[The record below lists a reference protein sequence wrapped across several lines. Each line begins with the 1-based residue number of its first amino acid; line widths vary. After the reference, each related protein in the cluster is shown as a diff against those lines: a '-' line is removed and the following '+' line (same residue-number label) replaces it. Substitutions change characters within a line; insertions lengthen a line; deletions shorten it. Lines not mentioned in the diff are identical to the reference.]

1 MNSSLPYGLTRK
13 DLLRLGASA
22 GLAAIVPAAAG
33 AALPKE
39 AMQAPSFYRFDVG
52 QIQVTMIFDGQSTRP
67 VSSALV
73 PNAPVERVRAAL
85 GAVQLSVDTFKAP
98 YTFVAVNTGGKL
110 GLIDTGSDSQY
121 LAGVDAG
128 ARSLAGAGINRAA
141 VDVVVLSHFHP
152 DHVYGLTG
160 RDGRPLYPN
169 AEVLMPEAELAMVR
183 DDGMIGRL
191 ATEAFRT
198 FATNARVKLAAYGA
212 RVRPYKNGDEV
223 LPGVT
228 AMSTP
233 GHSPGHMSFL
243 LASEGRQVL
252 HLVDALTFPAL
263 FVRHPHWHFVLDMDG
278 GLAEA
283 TRLRVLDQVVAEEL
297 LVMGY
302 HFPFPAVGRIASAG
316 EGYEFHPVDW
326 SATL

>member
-1 MNSSLPYGLTRK
+1 MTSSTRDRLTRK
-13 DLLRLGASA
+13 NVLTLGASA
-22 GLAAIVPAAAG
+22 GLAALVPAAAG

-39 AMQAPSFYRFDVG
+39 ALQAPSYYRFEVG

-67 VSSALV
+67 VSPALV
-73 PNAPVERVRAAL
+73 PNAPVEQVRAAL
-85 GAVQLSVDTFKAP
+85 SAVQRPADTFKAP

-110 GLIDTGSDSQY
+110 GLIDTGSDGQY

-128 ARSLAGAGINRAA
+128 ARSLAGAGIDRAA

-169 AEVLMPEAELAMVR
+169 AEILMPEAELAMVR
-183 DDGMIGRL
+183 DDGMVGRL
-191 ATEAFRT
+191 PTDAWRT
-198 FATNARVKLAAYGA
+198 FATMARAKLAAYGG
-212 RVRPYKNGDEV
+212 RVRPYKGGNEV

-228 AMSTP
+228 AMPTP
-233 GHSPGHMSFL
+233 GHSPAHMSFL
-243 LASEGRQVL
+243 LASEGRQAL
-252 HLVDALTFPAL
+252 HLVDAVTYPAL
-263 FVRHPHWHFVLDMDG
+263 FVRHPRWHFVIDMDG
-278 GLAEA
+278 DLAEA
-283 TRLRVLDQVVAEEL
+283 TRIRVLDQVVADEL

-316 EGYEFHPVDW
+316 EGYEFYPIDW
-326 SATL
+326 SARL